1 MEHIRILL
9 AEDLSLVR
17 EGIRAILSQV
27 DDMEIVGEASN
38 GSEAFHLAQQVR
50 PSVVLMDEDM
60 PDTDCPETV
69 HLIKQALPNVEII
82 IMTDRLDAA
91 KALEAIEAGATGYFF
106 KDIPAANLTAALRS
120 VCNGRAVFEPEIT
133 RKLVDRLSQLSREER
148 SRQVE
153 AEGLTPRELEI
164 LSELTKGR
172 RDKEIAIR
180 FTITEGTVKTHIGHI
195 LRKLGCQNRT
205 QAVAYVLRKG
215 LIR

>member
-27 DDMEIVGEASN
+27 DDMEIAGEASN
-38 GSEAFHLAQQVR
+38 GSEAFHLAQQVG
-50 PSVVLMDEDM
+50 PNVVLMDEDM

-164 LSELTKGR
+164 LSELTKGS

>member
-1 MEHIRILL
+1 MKHIRILL

-17 EGIRAILSQV
+17 EGIRAILSHV
-27 DDMEIVGEASN
+27 EDIEIVGEASN
-38 GSEAFHLAQQVR
+38 GSEAVHLAQQVE
-50 PSVVLMDEDM
+50 PDVVLMDEDM

-69 HLIKQALPNVEII
+69 HLMKQALPNVEII

-120 VCNGRAVFEPEIT
+120 VSNGRAVFEPEIA

-164 LSELTKGR
+164 LSELTRGSK
-172 RDKEIAIR
+172 DKEIATK

-205 QAVAYVLRKG
+205 HAVAYVLRKG